1 MFGQSGISLS
11 EYFTCPSGIGCDDLQ
26 AEIAKEYSKEFMC
39 EGQMFYYYKRL
50 GLKRIGVYRTVA
62 IEPEEVYVIPLPD
75 DELDFGL
82 IE

>member
-1 MFGQSGISLS
+1 
-11 EYFTCPSGIGCDDLQ
+11 
-26 AEIAKEYSKEFMC
+26 MC

-50 GLKRIGVYRTVA
+50 GLKRIVVYRTVA

>member
-1 MFGQSGISLS
+1 MLQRFIMFSGHRRGIFRNNDFILPRLIQQISQQL
-11 EYFTCPSGIGCDDLQ
+11 DMNLN
-26 AEIAKEYSKEFMC
+26 
-39 EGQMFYYYKRL
+39 
-50 GLKRIGVYRTVA
+50 RIGVYRTVA

>member
-1 MFGQSGISLS
+1 MTEG
-11 EYFTCPSGIGCDDLQ
+11 TDLQ

>member
-1 MFGQSGISLS
+1 
-11 EYFTCPSGIGCDDLQ
+11 
-26 AEIAKEYSKEFMC
+26 MC

-50 GLKRIGVYRTVA
+50 GLKRMGVYRTVA

>member
-1 MFGQSGISLS
+1 MT
-11 EYFTCPSGIGCDDLQ
+11 EVTDLQ

-62 IEPEEVYVIPLPD
+62 IEPEEVYASASTIWASPMPSAVQ
-75 DELDFGL
+75 
-82 IE
+82 